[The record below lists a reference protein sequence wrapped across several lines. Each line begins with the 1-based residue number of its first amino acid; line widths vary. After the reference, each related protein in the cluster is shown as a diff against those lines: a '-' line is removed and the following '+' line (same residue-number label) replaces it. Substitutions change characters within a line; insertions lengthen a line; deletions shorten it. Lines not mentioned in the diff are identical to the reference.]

1 MVSVTIQY
9 LQYLAAGYVI
19 AEIRLRAIAD
29 GLPVCGSAEWPC
41 QLKQTTRQP
50 GYEVMHVTVPPR

>member
-19 AEIRLRAIAD
+19 SEIRLRAIAD
-29 GLPVCGSAEWPC
+29 GLPV
-41 QLKQTTRQP
+41 
-50 GYEVMHVTVPPR
+50 